1 MGQVA
6 DTLILT
12 THPIDLSRRPSL
24 ALRGLFVGLM
34 AQDESAVLVKN
45 TGVAGH
51 AYGIV
56 SLNTAKAVVFN
67 SVIVQN
73 GCGIYEC

>member
-1 MGQVA
+1 M
-6 DTLILT
+6 
-12 THPIDLSRRPSL
+12 
-24 ALRGLFVGLM
+24 
-34 AQDESAVLVKN
+34 LVKN

-67 SVIVQN
+67 SVISEN
-73 GCGIYEC
+73 YYGITNLTLR